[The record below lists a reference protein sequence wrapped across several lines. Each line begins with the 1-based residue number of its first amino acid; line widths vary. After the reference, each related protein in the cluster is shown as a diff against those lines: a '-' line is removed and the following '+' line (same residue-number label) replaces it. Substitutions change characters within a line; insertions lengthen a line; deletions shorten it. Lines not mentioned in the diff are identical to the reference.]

1 MLHYLVSF
9 LWNIKI
15 FIYCENIELYNKIW
29 NNVDNA
35 CKYKYTFISK
45 DGENVH
51 KQDTKLVFN
60 EIILGLALFLKWAY
74 RQ

>member
-1 MLHYLVSF
+1 MLHYHVSF
-9 LWNIKI
+9 LWKIRI
-15 FIYCENIELYNKIW
+15 FIYCENIELHNKIR

-35 CKYKYTFISK
+35 YKYKYTFISK

-60 EIILGLALFLKWAY
+60 EIILGFALL
-74 RQ
+74 